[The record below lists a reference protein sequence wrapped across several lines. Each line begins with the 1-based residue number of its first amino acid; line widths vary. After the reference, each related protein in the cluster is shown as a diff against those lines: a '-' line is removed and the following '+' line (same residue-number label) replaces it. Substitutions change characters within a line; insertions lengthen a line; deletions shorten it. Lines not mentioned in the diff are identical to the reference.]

1 MKNKYIFASEKYQ
14 IKRDSENVYKFK
26 IKLNDDILWLAFG
39 ICDKKK
45 VEENEFI
52 FTPSKKDGIERNNGS
67 YILSVNS
74 MVWNPNNRIEC
85 KKLKNVDKKQLGK
98 KGAIIEF
105 SFYPSKNMMEFFF
118 KEINIATLTNIV
130 LFNSDYFTPCI
141 VFLQNCSI
149 EMEFEYPN

>member
-1 MKNKYIFASEKYQ
+1 
-14 IKRDSENVYKFK
+14 
-26 IKLNDDILWLAFG
+26 
-39 ICDKKK
+39 
-45 VEENEFI
+45 
-52 FTPSKKDGIERNNGS
+52 
-67 YILSVNS
+67 